1 MCVDDVRHVHGL
13 PGGSLMKTLKYI
25 PLQICV
31 KRKEKTPIVNLHQ
44 KKTTI
49 TGSQS
54 ERKRKNDISTQ
65 PPFFIFSFLLL
76 PSPFYFKF
84 RTDLDPCS
92 RRFRHRVEQSIIIV
106 LMSRSE
112 LSPSLSKF
120 MNLWSISTQHP
131 TSLITTRGYWR
142 EARGKLSPSQD
153 PPTPSHFLQLQ
164 YLNISN

>member
-1 MCVDDVRHVHGL
+1 MIYQL
-13 PGGSLMKTLKYI
+13 
-25 PLQICV
+25 
-31 KRKEKTPIVNLHQ
+31 NLH
-44 KKTTI
+44 
-49 TGSQS
+49 SL
-54 ERKRKNDISTQ
+54 
-65 PPFFIFSFLLL
+65 FFFFLLL

-120 MNLWSISTQHP
+120 MNLWCISTQHP

-142 EARGKLSPSQD
+142 EARRKPLHPHKIHQPPPFSFNSNTLISLTKNCVSYQSQV
-153 PPTPSHFLQLQ
+153 PYQESKALIPTRQ
-164 YLNISN
+164 